1 MEWKLLGSINAYTQ
15 LLYGSPFSEFKCCSI
30 KELNSVRI
38 CIERGLERGLSSL
51 LLQKI
56 FLWKNTEFRS
66 KKCHVSVLSGRCY
79 ITPCPFLWPELPN
92 QTILTWRDASWYL
105 QRKEVL
111 QGGS

>member
-66 KKCHVSVLSGRCY
+66 KKM
-79 ITPCPFLWPELPN
+79 PCFSPQWALLYHTLPFPL
-92 QTILTWRDASWYL
+92 A
-105 QRKEVL
+105 
-111 QGGS
+111 